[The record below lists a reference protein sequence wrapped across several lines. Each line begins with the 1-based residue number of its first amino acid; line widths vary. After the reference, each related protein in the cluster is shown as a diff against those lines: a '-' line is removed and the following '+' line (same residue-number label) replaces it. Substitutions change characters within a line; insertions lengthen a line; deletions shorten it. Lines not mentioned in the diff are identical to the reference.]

1 MYDYIIEKPEL
12 NEETLAHYGVKGMK
26 WNKRK
31 NKANHMAE
39 DIIKGRRQI
48 GTSGRTSSRGIK
60 RGVSPYKEAPNIT
73 STLTYDGKGNKKG
86 EYKVEETDSKDF
98 MNSIAN
104 YTEREHNK
112 MLNQLSKKKK
122 K

>member
-26 WNKRK
+26 WNKSK

-39 DIIKGRRQI
+39 DIIKSRRQM
-48 GTSGRTSSRGIK
+48 GTSGRTSSRKIK
-60 RGVSPYKEAPNIT
+60 KGVSPYKIDPRIT
-73 STLTYDGKGNKKG
+73 STLTEDGKGNKKDK
-86 EYKVEETDSKDF
+86 YKVEETNSKDF

-104 YTEREHNK
+104 YTARENDK
-112 MLNQLSKKKK
+112 FLNQLSKKKK